1 MNATFQFI
9 TSIKKNIK
17 VVISILVLGFLI
29 SIYSFNNI
37 KVGYQS
43 LAHYKMA
50 SVNEVYTFHLI
61 PKLLFPLKGTNIHLI
76 EKLHRLMRLKEIN
89 ISDDCY
95 IGSKFDDSNEYARK
109 RNQLGFSPGFDFKMS
124 RIDNV
129 LTIIYNSDKKN
140 TLVCIEEFVNNFT
153 IYQEKLYK
161 DFLQKL
167 FVAKE
172 LQINTYNFVDYY
184 GQKYDLMSYWE
195 EYQINKDLDSEVY
208 SELIDKGAD
217 KNLIKMFFVFVKE
230 SFDIKKN
237 SKNSFFEKIDGKL
250 INEITTKSLNPKKFL
265 VLIIINFISIMVS
278 FSYVLIKE
286 YKL

>member
-1 MNATFQFI
+1 MNAIFQFI
-9 TSIKKNIK
+9 ISIKKNIK
-17 VVISILVLGFLI
+17 VVISILILGFLI

>member
-1 MNATFQFI
+1 MNAIFQFI
-9 TSIKKNIK
+9 ISIKKNIK
-17 VVISILVLGFLI
+17 VVISILILGFLI

-195 EYQINKDLDSEVY
+195 EYQINKDLDTPAY

-217 KNLIKMFFVFVKE
+217 KVLIKMYFGFLQD

>member
-1 MNATFQFI
+1 MNAIFQFI
-9 TSIKKNIK
+9 ISIKKNIK
-17 VVISILVLGFLI
+17 VVISILILGFLI

-50 SVNEVYTFHLI
+50 SVNEVYTFHLV

>member
-1 MNATFQFI
+1 MNAIFQFI

-29 SIYSFNNI
+29 SIFSFNNI

-50 SVNEVYTFHLI
+50 SVNEIYSFHI
-61 PKLLFPLKGTNIHLI
+61 TPKLLFPLKGTNIHLI

-109 RNQLGFSPGFDFKMS
+109 RNQLGFSPGFDFKVS

-167 FVAKE
+167 HVAKE
-172 LQINTYNFVDYY
+172 LQINTYSFIDYY
-184 GQKYDLMSYWE
+184 NQKYDLMSYWE
-195 EYQINKDLDSEVY
+195 EYQINKDLDTPAY

-217 KNLIKMFFVFVKE
+217 KVLIKMYFGFLQD

-237 SKNSFFEKIDGKL
+237 SKNSFFEKIDGEL
-250 INEITTKSLNPKKFL
+250 IDQITTKSLNPKKFL

>member
-1 MNATFQFI
+1 MNAIFQFI
-9 TSIKKNIK
+9 ICIKKNIK
-17 VVISILVLGFLI
+17 VVISILILGFLI

-37 KVGYQS
+37 KVGFQS
-43 LAHYKMA
+43 VAHYKMA
-50 SVNEVYTFHLI
+50 SVNEMYTFHLI
-61 PKLLFPLKGTNIHLI
+61 PKVLFPIKGTNIFLI
-76 EKLHRLMRLKEIN
+76 ERLHRLMRLKEIN
-89 ISDDCY
+89 ISDNCY

-129 LTIIYNSDKKN
+129 LTIIYNSNKKN
-140 TLVCIEEFVNNFT
+140 TIACIEEFVNNFT
-153 IYQEKLYK
+153 IYQEKLYQ

-167 FVAKE
+167 HVTKE
-172 LQINTYNFVDYY
+172 LQINTYSFVDYY
-184 GQKYDLMSYWE
+184 NQKYDLMSYWK
-195 EYQINKDLDSEVY
+195 EYQINKNLDSEAY

-217 KNLIKMFFVFVKE
+217 KNLIRMFFDFVKE

>member
-29 SIYSFNNI
+29 SIFSFNNI

-50 SVNEVYTFHLI
+50 SVNEIYSFHI
-61 PKLLFPLKGTNIHLI
+61 TPKLLFPLKGTNIHLI

-109 RNQLGFSPGFDFKMS
+109 RNQLGFSPGFDFKVS

>member
-1 MNATFQFI
+1 MNAIFQFI
-9 TSIKKNIK
+9 ISIKKNIK
-17 VVISILVLGFLI
+17 VVISILILGFLI

-50 SVNEVYTFHLI
+50 SVNEIYTFHLV

-167 FVAKE
+167 HVAKE

-217 KNLIKMFFVFVKE
+217 KNLIKMFFGFVQE

>member
-17 VVISILVLGFLI
+17 VVISILILGFLI

-50 SVNEVYTFHLI
+50 SVNEVYTFHLV

>member
-1 MNATFQFI
+1 MIVMNM
-9 TSIKKNIK
+9 
-17 VVISILVLGFLI
+17 L
-29 SIYSFNNI
+29 
-37 KVGYQS
+37 
-43 LAHYKMA
+43 
-50 SVNEVYTFHLI
+50 E
-61 PKLLFPLKGTNIHLI
+61 
-76 EKLHRLMRLKEIN
+76 
-89 ISDDCY
+89 
-95 IGSKFDDSNEYARK
+95 K

-140 TLVCIEEFVNNFT
+140 TLACIEEFVNNFT
-153 IYQEKLYK
+153 NYQEKLYK

-167 FVAKE
+167 HVAKE
-172 LQINTYNFVDYY
+172 LQINTYTFLDYY
-184 GQKYDLMSYWE
+184 NQKYDLMSYWE
-195 EYQINKDLDSEVY
+195 EYQINKDLDSEAY

-217 KNLIKMFFVFVKE
+217 KNLIKMYFVFVE
-230 SFDIKKN
+230 DSFDIKKN

-250 INEITTKSLNPKKFL
+250 IDEVTTKSLNPKKFL

>member
-1 MNATFQFI
+1 MNAIFQFI
-9 TSIKKNIK
+9 ISIKKNIK
-17 VVISILVLGFLI
+17 VVISILILGFLI

-50 SVNEVYTFHLI
+50 SVNEVYTFHLV

-286 YKL
+286 YKI

>member
-1 MNATFQFI
+1 
-9 TSIKKNIK
+9 
-17 VVISILVLGFLI
+17 
-29 SIYSFNNI
+29 
-37 KVGYQS
+37 
-43 LAHYKMA
+43 MA

>member
-1 MNATFQFI
+1 MNAIFQFI
-9 TSIKKNIK
+9 ISIKKNIK
-17 VVISILVLGFLI
+17 VVISILILGFLI

-50 SVNEVYTFHLI
+50 SVNEIYSFHI
-61 PKLLFPLKGTNIHLI
+61 TPKLLFPLKGTNIHLI

-109 RNQLGFSPGFDFKMS
+109 RNQLGFSPGFDFKVS

>member
-1 MNATFQFI
+1 MNAIFQFI

-29 SIYSFNNI
+29 SIFSFNNI

-50 SVNEVYTFHLI
+50 SVNEIYSFHI
-61 PKLLFPLKGTNIHLI
+61 TPKLLFPLKGTNIHLI

-109 RNQLGFSPGFDFKMS
+109 RNQLGFSPGFDFKVS

-167 FVAKE
+167 HVAKE
-172 LQINTYNFVDYY
+172 LQINTYSFIDYY
-184 GQKYDLMSYWE
+184 NQKYDLMSYWE
-195 EYQINKDLDSEVY
+195 EYQINKDLDTPAY

-217 KNLIKMFFVFVKE
+217 KVLIKMYFGFLQD

-237 SKNSFFEKIDGKL
+237 SKNSFFEKIDGEL
-250 INEITTKSLNPKKFL
+250 IDQITTKSLNPKKFL

-286 YKL
+286 YKI

>member
-29 SIYSFNNI
+29 SIFSFNNI

-50 SVNEVYTFHLI
+50 SVNEIYSFHI
-61 PKLLFPLKGTNIHLI
+61 TPKLLFPLKGTNIHLI

>member
-1 MNATFQFI
+1 MNAIFQFI

-29 SIYSFNNI
+29 SIFSFNNI

-50 SVNEVYTFHLI
+50 SVNEIYSFHI
-61 PKLLFPLKGTNIHLI
+61 TPKLLFPLKGTNIHLI

-109 RNQLGFSPGFDFKMS
+109 RNQLGFSPGFDFKVS

-167 FVAKE
+167 HVAKE
-172 LQINTYNFVDYY
+172 LQINTYSFIDYY
-184 GQKYDLMSYWE
+184 NQKYDLMSYWE
-195 EYQINKDLDSEVY
+195 EYQINKDLDTPAY

-217 KNLIKMFFVFVKE
+217 KVLIKMYFGFLQD

-237 SKNSFFEKIDGKL
+237 SKNSFFEKIDGEL
-250 INEITTKSLNPKKFL
+250 IDQITTKSLNPKKFFF
-265 VLIIINFISIMVS
+265 LIIINFISIMVS
-278 FSYVLIKE
+278 FSYVIIKE
-286 YKL
+286 YKI

>member
-29 SIYSFNNI
+29 SIFSFNNI

-50 SVNEVYTFHLI
+50 SVNEIYSFHI
-61 PKLLFPLKGTNIHLI
+61 TPKLLFPLKGTNIHLI

-109 RNQLGFSPGFDFKMS
+109 RNQLGFSPGFDFKVS

-167 FVAKE
+167 HVAKE
-172 LQINTYNFVDYY
+172 LQINTYSFIDYY
-184 GQKYDLMSYWE
+184 NQKYNLMSYWE
-195 EYQINKDLDSEVY
+195 EYQINKDLDTPAY

-217 KNLIKMFFVFVKE
+217 KVLIKMYFGFLQD

-237 SKNSFFEKIDGKL
+237 SKNSFFEKIDGEL
-250 INEITTKSLNPKKFL
+250 IDQITTKSLNPKKFL

>member
-1 MNATFQFI
+1 MNAIFQFI
-9 TSIKKNIK
+9 ISIKKNIK
-17 VVISILVLGFLI
+17 VVISILILGFLI

-167 FVAKE
+167 HVAKE
-172 LQINTYNFVDYY
+172 LQINTYSFIDYY
-184 GQKYDLMSYWE
+184 NQKYDLMSYWE